1 MADIQYGIDP
11 PKDYIPVPV
20 DILEESLVR
29 RFEQIVETYPDRVAV
44 KDDAQTLTYHILN
57 ESVNNLAQAI
67 LEKAGRGDAAIT
79 FLLGHDVS
87 AIIAFLAILK
97 AGRPYLGLH
106 LANPVDRMRKVISNA
121 ESPLLVSSY
130 KYRSIADNIFQTGSS
145 GKLLYIED
153 VRGDLPCGNPGI
165 YVDPDLPFSLIY
177 TSGSTGEPKGIVASH
192 RYETFSIMYLT
203 NCLYFSPSDR
213 ISLFTSL
220 SVSAG
225 NPGMLGALLNGGMLC
240 LFDLK
245 KHGPQKALDWIR
257 SEQLT
262 IYRSTPSILRSIFS
276 LAPKDLILPN
286 LRIMTL
292 GGEPV
297 KSTDVEFF
305 KAHTAGHCVLVNN
318 FASSETGTMAHFPVS
333 HQTLVTDEFLPSG
346 YPAPSKEIMLL
357 DEKGQP
363 VKQGE
368 EGEIVV
374 RSRYM
379 SSGYWKQPE
388 LTAKKFHADPT
399 DPTLQTYYSGD
410 LGRWRADGVLEFI
423 GRRDTNVKIRGFSVQ
438 LEAIDH
444 LLQKMD
450 GIQEAACAAHQP
462 ARGGKRIVAYLV
474 PAGSRKASVT
484 VMREALSAQLPD
496 YMVPSVFVWLEAL
509 PRTVTGKINRKDLP
523 DPSGARPDLRSEFI
537 APRNEEED
545 LIAKIWCDLLQ
556 MESVGVEDNF
566 FELGGD
572 SLLALS
578 MILEVE
584 KQTVQTVNQ
593 AFFQQPT
600 IAHLVETLGGEKLP
614 QGTGKRTP
622 QGKKKTPQP
631 VVGLSKKSVSNK
643 KPRKGIRRLA
653 SKSYWQDGL
662 NLAPIFYKRSLLVRP
677 YDEGNLWLTEWCR
690 QPLVAHGIYQAK
702 YKLFCQ
708 FISSLDGCTINPVT
722 AYPAF
727 LIGNVLRGLID
738 LIPGDYSSGIM
749 DKLGKSNL
757 PYWSSLGALLEN
769 SPLSEVDKYFS
780 VSGFEYLE
788 RAYQESRGVIILTY
802 HSTMNKLA
810 IAALPRRLGC
820 GPIPTIS
827 HRVAAKTSSQWKNS
841 FAKDIPLF
849 ARLGLNAGE
858 ALEGQRFLAQGKII
872 QLVNDD
878 DSGAGIRNYPVIVA
892 GRQYS
897 LPTGFAE
904 LALNTEA
911 AIVPQYSTILAN
923 GHIHTTFLPPLVTE
937 PGNRDTQI
945 ERLMAQHAEF
955 LTSCWK
961 AVPESMSWSKIRK
974 HFKRPVSAEAKT
986 ISLK

>member
-11 PKDYIPVPV
+11 PKDFVPVPAA
-20 DILEESLVR
+20 ILEQSLVR
-29 RFEQIVETYPDRVAV
+29 RFEQIVETYPDRLAV
-44 KDDAQTLTYHILN
+44 KDDEQALTYHILN
-57 ESVNNLAQAI
+57 ESVNNLARAI

-79 FLLGHDVS
+79 FLLGHDVT
-87 AIIAFLAILK
+87 AIITFLAILK

-106 LANPVDRMRKVISNA
+106 LANPIDRMRKVISNA

-130 KYRSIADNIFQTGSS
+130 KYRTIADNFFQTGSS

-153 VRGDLPCGNPGI
+153 VRGNLPCGNPGI
-165 YVDPDLPFSLIY
+165 YVDPDSPFSLIY

-203 NCLYFSPSDR
+203 NCLFFSPSDR
-213 ISLFTSL
+213 ISLLTSL

-297 KSTDVEFF
+297 KATDVEYF

-318 FASSETGTMAHFPVS
+318 FASSETSTMAHFPVS
-333 HQTLVTDEFLPSG
+333 HQTLVTGEFLPSG

-462 ARGGKRIVAYLV
+462 SRGGKRIVAYLV
-474 PAGSRKASVT
+474 PAGSRKPSVT
-484 VMREALSAQLPD
+484 DLREALSAQLPD
-496 YMVPSVFVWLEAL
+496 YMVPSVFVWLDAL

-523 DPSGARPDLRSEFI
+523 DPSGARPDLRSEYI
-537 APRNEEED
+537 APRNEKEE
-545 LIAKIWCDLLQ
+545 LIAKIWRDLLQ

-578 MILEVE
+578 MTLEVE
-584 KQTVQTVNQ
+584 KQTAHTVNQ
-593 AFFQQPT
+593 AFFKQPT
-600 IAHLVETLGGEKLP
+600 IAHLVETLGGENLQQDSGKATPLP
-614 QGTGKRTP
+614 KRSASDV
-622 QGKKKTPQP
+622 KRA
-631 VVGLSKKSVSNK
+631 KKSVSNLER
-643 KPRKGIRRLA
+643 RKLIHKLVINIRFW
-653 SKSYWQDGL
+653 KDGL
-662 NLAPIFYKRSLLVRP
+662 SLAAPILYKRPLLSRE
-677 YDEGNLWLTEWCR
+677 YAEGNRWLSEWCR
-690 QPLVAHGIYQAK
+690 RPLVAHGIYQAK
-702 YKLFCQ
+702 YELLCRM
-708 FISSLDGCTINPVT
+708 IAGLDGCTVDPD
-722 AYPAF
+722 AAFPAF
-727 LIGNVLRGLID
+727 LIGNILRGTINNVVPEDFSLGILDKLRESTSPYIISLLDLID
-738 LIPGDYSSGIM
+738 
-749 DKLGKSNL
+749 
-757 PYWSSLGALLEN
+757 N
-769 SPLSEVDKYFS
+769 SPLNELEKYFS
-780 VSGFEYLE
+780 ISGLEYLE
-788 RAYQESRGVIILTY
+788 RAYRESRGVIILTY

-810 IAALPRRLGC
+810 IAALPRRLNC
-820 GPIPTIS
+820 GPITTIS
-827 HRVAAKTSSQWKNS
+827 HRVAARQSANWQNS
-841 FAKDIPLF
+841 LVREIPLV
-849 ARLGLNAGE
+849 ARSGMNAGE
-858 ALEGQRFLAQGKII
+858 ALEAQRLLSQGKII
-872 QLVNDD
+872 QLVTDGD
-878 DSGAGIRNYPVIVA
+878 PGGGLSHYRVIVA
-892 GRQYS
+892 GRQYF

-911 AIVPQYSTILAN
+911 IIVPEYTSIRADGQ
-923 GHIHTTFLPPLVTE
+923 IHTTFLPPLVME
-937 PGNRDTQI
+937 PGSWDIQI
-945 ERLMAQHAEF
+945 ERLMAQHADF
-955 LTSCWK
+955 LTSSWK
-961 AVPESMSWSKIRK
+961 AAPESMNWSRMQK
-974 HFKRPVSAEAKT
+974 HFRSPLATEA
-986 ISLK
+986 